1 VLLLSEA
8 FWPQQNCDEVGQK
21 TERRQG
27 GKPKIKC
34 HGTTS
39 GVTAEVDVEQRRREQ
54 ADDKA
59 DPNKVLHVEIP

>member
-8 FWPQQNCDEVGQK
+8 FWPQQNCDEVGEE

-27 GKPKIKC
+27 GEPEIKS

-39 GVTAEVDVEQRRREQ
+39 GVAAEGDVKKRSREQ
-54 ADDKA
+54 G
-59 DPNKVLHVEIP
+59 